1 MGLPGGFGLQNYQF
15 MQAMVFAIDE
25 INSDAYLLP
34 NVTVGFWIY
43 DSCDMMRRALKGIL
57 WILTGQEEPVPNFSC
72 QQNLPLMGIM
82 GDAGSS
88 CSIVMARVLG
98 LYRFPQISYF
108 SSSPVLSDRNQFP
121 SFFRTI
127 PSDVFQSQGLAQ
139 LLVYFGWTWVG
150 LLIEDND
157 YGQQGVQI
165 LKQELAKAGICIA
178 FSENIILHQADR
190 NALHIIQVIEH
201 STASAVVIF
210 CSDAGLIPLI
220 DEMVIRNVTGKTWIA
235 SEAWSTSAPL
245 SMERYSE
252 FLAGTIGFA
261 IRSGVIPGF
270 EEHLT
275 SVNPSRSAFNGFMG
289 KFWEEIFGCK
299 WLDHKLAIDILDN
312 TSALCTGDEKLE
324 GIHNDYIFVLN
335 ARVAY
340 NVYNAVYAIAW
351 ALHNLTFCKK
361 SGSAFTYGSCHDKS
375 DFKPWQKGTARLR
388 KPRIK
393 DEELNMLADTL
404 VANADVVSCS
414 DLRHPAQLK
423 KNAIWEEVG
432 RKVQMQKAKK
442 HSERHNAQH
451 QPKGQGGKVMAPDH
465 LHQVDQGASGTTT
478 SALPATLQPTQDEQT
493 PAPATPDTQ
502 STQAEDTSGMDDG
515 TQSAAASTIGEMA
528 ASAQHIVDEEAD
540 PDNDGNA
547 GLVHSEPVCRTSSSQ
562 VTPQDTP
569 CRDSSEQGSPGEWSL
584 TLHSP
589 ILNAVP
595 PHNPP
600 TTTQTA
606 IRDLEG
612 CLSRMEGRQE
622 EMQGYVKQYL
632 AEGETAHRV
641 IHDSTA
647 AVILTISSSTQ
658 QVHNGFNALGQI
670 LTRIPDSME
679 QRQTPDL
686 GSQPSGSLTTPG
698 SSRQTSPNV
707 HFRNKGG
714 ADIFF
719 NSNGEAGAQYD
730 IVNWQRGPG
739 GNLRQVTVGIYDDR
753 APPGQAL
760 TINTSAIIWPSDVTQ
775 VPASVCSQSC
785 LPGFRKAVKEGE
797 PVCCFVCVLCPPG
810 EITNQTDSTEC
821 SKCTWDQWPNAR
833 QDRCLLKIIEFLS
846 YDEPLG
852 AGLAAICILC
862 SLMPVGILGLFI
874 YHRNTP
880 IVKANNRSLSYLLLL
895 SLTLCFLSSMAFIG
909 YPTPVKCLLRQA
921 AFGIAFTLSVSG
933 ILAKTIMVVIAFN
946 ATKPNSHLR
955 RWVGPRLSYAL
966 ICFCTH
972 LQVLLTASW
981 LSLSPPFSQYNI
993 YTEPGKIIVECNEG
1007 SSLAFWCMLGYLG
1020 LLASIS
1026 FLVAFLARKL
1036 PDSFNEA
1043 KFITFS
1049 MLAFLSVWLSF
1060 IPAYLSTKGKY
1071 MVAMEIFAIL
1081 SSSSALVSCIFFHKC
1096 YIILFRPEMNTRE
1109 YLMGRETGIRKETAQ

>member
-1 MGLPGGFGLQNYQF
+1 MWRSEELEQEGISVKRVEGIADPGPRGLVDNAKVLERNPCSHYEAMKRIQAWAWRDTIPGLEAKDKPCNPFLDELQRAESSIRFGLQNYQF

-43 DSCDMMRRALKGIL
+43 DSCAMMRRALKGIL

-108 SSSPVLSDRNQFP
+108 SSSPVLRDRNQFP

-127 PSDVFQSQGLAQ
+127 PSDDFQSQGLAQ

-324 GIHNDYIFVLN
+324 GIHNDYTFVLN

-375 DFKPWQKGTARLR
+375 DFKPWQHTTDKMSKSTQKGTARLR

-414 DLRHPAQLK
+414 DLRRPAQLK
-423 KNAIWEEVG
+423 KKAIWEEVG
-432 RKVQMQKAKK
+432 RK
-442 HSERHNAQH
+442 E
-451 QPKGQGGKVMAPDH
+451 
-465 LHQVDQGASGTTT
+465 
-478 SALPATLQPTQDEQT
+478 EQT

-569 CRDSSEQGSPGEWSL
+569 CRDSSEQGSHGEWSL

-658 QVHNGFNALGQI
+658 KVHNGFNALGQI

-698 SSRQTSPNV
+698 SSRQTSP
-707 HFRNKGG
+707 
-714 ADIFF
+714 
-719 NSNGEAGAQYD
+719 
-730 IVNWQRGPG
+730 
-739 GNLRQVTVGIYDDR
+739 
-753 APPGQAL
+753 
-760 TINTSAIIWPSDVTQ
+760 

-909 YPTPVKCLLRQA
+909 YPTPVKYLLRQA